1 MTSPNPTPRPPPRDK
16 ARLLRQFD
24 RLRSGLPWLGGSL
37 HLLQS
42 DRAALVRLPLSL
54 ILILGGLFSFLPFL
68 GVWMLPLGL
77 MLLALDIPALRGPVS
92 ALVIRARRW
101 WTRRAR
107 R

>member
-1 MTSPNPTPRPPPRDK
+1 MTVPTPTPRPPPRDK

-24 RLRSGLPWLGGSL
+24 RLRGGLPWLGGGL

-68 GVWMLPLGL
+68 GIWMLPLGL

-101 WTRRAR
+101 WSRRAR